1 MSATLHLPALR
12 VELDGQPLERT
23 IAQDLTAVYV
33 ARQFSVPA
41 LCELTFT
48 MSPERAPEVDG
59 FRPGR
64 ALRVV
69 IANDELFDGEI
80 TGLTQRRGAAG
91 DHTLAVR
98 GYDLL
103 HRLRKRRPLRAHV
116 ARNLRELARDL
127 VGDVGLRIEL
137 AEDGP
142 VWRRLL
148 QWRQT
153 DLELLTDAASGCG
166 LYFGVHERALEFT
179 TLEGVGEPRPLEF
192 GRALLEV
199 SFDASAE
206 RSCRAVSVRG
216 WSTWESARHAAR
228 VDTARHGRRSDIDAL
243 GDLAERLD
251 ARELA
256 DELTQSDT
264 HAAELAQAELDWHAA
279 DEVHV
284 HGIAEGDAALRPGVR
299 VALSGVSSACD
310 GDYVVTAV
318 EHRLDRLQ
326 GFRSEFDTRPP
337 PRPERSRAATM
348 TLGIVIDVD
357 DPDAL
362 GRVRVSLPNLG
373 DLETDW
379 LAVAAPGAGAGKGIS
394 SLPDIGDRVLLLLPR
409 DDAAQGVIVSGLY
422 GSDGPPDAGVRAG
435 RVHCYTLLLPGGQR
449 LLLDG
454 ERRIARLEN
463 GGGNHLELA
472 PGRAR
477 IASSSGSYVELT
489 ESRVRIHANAD
500 LELEAPGKSVIV
512 RGARV
517 DFETG

>member
-1 MSATLHLPALR
+1 MSATEHLPELR
-12 VELDGQPLERT
+12 VELDGEGLDR
-23 IAQDLTAVYV
+23 AAAAHLTSVYV
-33 ARQFSVPA
+33 AQQLSVPA

-48 MSPERAPEVDG
+48 MSPEHVPDVED

-64 ALRVV
+64 ALRVAV
-69 IANDELFDGEI
+69 MSDELFAGEI
-80 TGLTQRRGAAG
+80 TGLAQRRGTAG
-91 DHTLAVR
+91 DHMLCVR

-116 ARNLRELARDL
+116 ERTLAGLARDL
-127 VGDVGLRIEL
+127 VSDVGLHVEL

-148 QWRQT
+148 QWRQS
-153 DLELLTDAASGCG
+153 DLEMLTDAASRSG
-166 LYFGVHERALEFT
+166 LYFGVRGRSLEFT
-179 TLEGVGEPRPLEF
+179 TLEGRGEPLRLEA
-192 GRALLEV
+192 GRSLLEV
-199 SFDASAE
+199 NFDASAE
-206 RSCRAVSVRG
+206 RACRAVNVRG
-216 WSTWESARHAAR
+216 WSTSEAERHAAG
-228 VDTARHGRRSDIDAL
+228 TAAARRGRHSAIDAL

-251 ARELA
+251 ARELV

-279 DEVHV
+279 DEVQV
-284 HGIAEGDAALRPGVR
+284 HGIAAGDARLRPGAR
-299 VALSGVSSACD
+299 VALAGVSSAFD
-310 GDYVVTAV
+310 GDYVVTDV
-318 EHRLDRLQ
+318 VHRLDRRH
-326 GFRSEFDTRPP
+326 GFRSEFDTSPP
-337 PRPERSRAATM
+337 SREERSRAATM
-348 TLGIVIDVD
+348 TLGTVIAVD
-357 DPDAL
+357 DPNAL

-379 LAVAAPGAGAGKGIS
+379 LAVAAPGAGPGKGIS

-409 DDAAQGVIVSGLY
+409 DDAAQGVVVGGLY
-422 GSDGPPDAGVRAG
+422 GGDGPPDAGVRNG

-477 IASSSGSYVELT
+477 LASSGGSYVELT
-489 ESRVRIHANAD
+489 EKRVRIHANAD
-500 LELEAPGKSVIV
+500 LELEAPGRSVIV